1 MNLGK
6 DNAVESSNYLI
17 DLTHKMG
24 IFHPFGQYI
33 LTSQKF
39 LEWSASAHPD
49 SHHYGKYGLVIHTAE
64 VIKLALECN
73 KITGLNVPE
82 DRIVLAGLYHDC
94 AKIYDYEPVDDSHE
108 DWKGTDHKYKIHH
121 VYASALEWNRICGG
135 RTLEKEFVDDITHA
149 ILSHHRMAEWGSPIS
164 PKTPL
169 AWCVHSADYTSA
181 KLYNKAKYESSV
193 PRTIRL

>member
-6 DNAVESSNYLI
+6 KNAEESVNYLI
-17 DLTHKMG
+17 KLTHDLG
-24 IFHPFGQYI
+24 IYHPFGAYV

-39 LEWSASAHPD
+39 LEWSASSHPD

-64 VIKLALECN
+64 VVKLALESN

-82 DRIVLAGLYHDC
+82 DKIVLAGIFHDC
-94 AKIYDYEPVDDSHE
+94 AKIYDYEPLDETLE
-108 DWKGTDHKYKIHH
+108 DWRKTEHSYNIHH
-121 VYASALEWNRICGG
+121 VAGSAFEWKSVCGG
-135 RTLEKEFVDDITHA
+135 RILPKEYVDEITHA
-149 ILSHHRMAEWGSPIS
+149 ILSHHRMPEWGSPIS

-181 KLYNKAKYESSV
+181 KLYNKAKYEGS
-193 PRTIRL
+193 I